1 MSELKPSAFIFMKVG
16 NHAGETFE
24 QILQRK
30 RRELAEAG
38 RMFWGYGGFTCHPIH
53 HVQPFCRMH
62 LHKVDGIYLYMESID
77 SRAMPEV
84 AQATEFSED
93 GIEWHPIPRGI
104 TVTGSRYAL
113 VLDEIREGDLDVQ
126 MNEYVVGVG
135 RSRGKLAPDY
145 LRGHVDK
152 GCFEKLPDG
161 QVAGAGSESK
171 HISYVAR
178 LKEPFAVLLR
188 GDG

>member
-1 MSELKPSAFIFMKVG
+1 MTTGLRSSIAPRSS
-16 NHAGETFE
+16 
-24 QILQRK
+24 
-30 RRELAEAG
+30 
-38 RMFWGYGGFTCHPIH
+38 GGLPCG
-53 HVQPFCRMH
+53 HVPVRG
-62 LHKVDGIYLYMESID
+62 LRESIKSPD
-77 SRAMPEV
+77 RVPLVLRGEVRVPEDHGIGLV
-84 AQATEFSED
+84 AEDRPD